1 MHRLILILF
10 LLGFA
15 INSHAQ
21 TITYHDYHAEI
32 IRIID
37 GDTFEANIAIFPKQI
52 VTNRIRLRHIDAP
65 ELKGACHNE
74 KQLANNAKTYLQK
87 ILPMGS
93 AIRLNDVSYD
103 SFGRVLATVS
113 HQTYGD
119 IGALLMQQN
128 LAIPYQRGKK
138 NHWCQNE

>member
-1 MHRLILILF
+1 MHRLILILVIL
-10 LLGFA
+10 LLGCA
-15 INSHAQ
+15 TNSHAQ

-52 VTNRIRLRHIDAP
+52 ATHKIRLRHIDTP

-74 KQLANNAKTYLQK
+74 KQLANKAKIYLQT
-87 ILPMGS
+87 ILPQGS

-103 SFGRVLATVS
+103 NFGRVLATVS
-113 HQTYGD
+113 HKKHGD

-128 LAIPYQRGKK
+128 FAIPYQKGK
-138 NHWCQNE
+138 NNYWC